1 MNARAVAA
9 ALVVQADT
17 VRARL
22 DRFVRLPSIST
33 DPAYAGGM
41 RGAQQFLLAWLRE
54 IGLQDVQA
62 LDGGG
67 HPRDLPRL
75 DSRTRQAPLLT
86 QGHYD
91 VQPPDPVDEWLS
103 RPPGKAPAAAR
114 RRRQRRRPPSCSPA
128 RCG

>member
-9 ALVVQADT
+9 TLVVQADT

-22 DRFVRLPSIST
+22 DRFVRLPSVST

-41 RGAQQFLLAWLRE
+41 RGAQEFLLAWLRE

-67 HPRDLPRL
+67 HPAIYRAWTP
-75 DSRTRQAPLLT
+75 A
-86 QGHYD
+86 
-91 VQPPDPVDEWLS
+91 
-103 RPPGKAPAAAR
+103 PGK
-114 RRRQRRRPPSCSPA
+114 PPC
-128 RCG
+128 